1 MPLGHSEVAGVGDA
15 TLLISEAIDRAIYN
29 SEEGFPDETERELT
43 PPYAS
48 LELVGT
54 ETRNPEY
61 GEEYEQNQI
70 ALNIDLSVSRALEH
84 DVTEDLAVATYEI
97 VADASNTVLGE
108 NAMEENSGIS
118 YDPEFDTGKKS
129 SAVSAVS
136 LDIESENGTGEVSYQ
151 HPDEAADGQS
161 IVDLSTAIDSYLE
174 GSDEA
179 IRGEVS
185 GEYNFN

>member
-108 NAMEENSGIS
+108 NAMEENSGIF
-118 YDPEFDTGKKS
+118 YDPEFDTGKNPLRFQQSHLTLNLKTELVKL
-129 SAVSAVS
+129 AINILMKQPMVS
-136 LDIESENGTGEVSYQ
+136 Q
-151 HPDEAADGQS
+151 
-161 IVDLSTAIDSYLE
+161 
-174 GSDEA
+174 
-179 IRGEVS
+179 
-185 GEYNFN
+185 